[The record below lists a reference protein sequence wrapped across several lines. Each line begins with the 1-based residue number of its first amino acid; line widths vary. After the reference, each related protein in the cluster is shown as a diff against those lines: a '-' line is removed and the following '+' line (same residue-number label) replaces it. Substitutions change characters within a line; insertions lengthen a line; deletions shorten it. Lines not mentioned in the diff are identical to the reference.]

1 MHSHLNIGFLGFP
14 ITQKSSLTCHDM
26 TTFCF
31 LFREI
36 VSLTILYR
44 PCIFISFISYIL
56 HAEVDDDS
64 SLHCFSCPVEA
75 LYPLYPESSQCD
87 ASEYSNNHFSCS
99 CLPYLVKLRVL
110 SAISFW
116 TWHSRGTF
124 PLRILPVCWQR
135 LAEPQVCKI
144 FNSHLWQNLD
154 SILGGGWAHEDLVVD
169 HVLQLLCWGGCKVVD
184 HHGGNQPLTRGQTCS
199 SRISNISLKGAV
211 KLESY
216 WLFSACRT

>member
-1 MHSHLNIGFLGFP
+1 MTWLLFAFCFG
-14 ITQKSSLTCHDM
+14 KSSLWSVTLHFFTD
-26 TTFCF
+26 
-31 LFREI
+31 L
-36 VSLTILYR
+36 
-44 PCIFISFISYIL
+44 CIFISFISYIL

-75 LYPLYPESSQCD
+75 LYPLYPESSQYG
-87 ASEYSNNHFSCS
+87 ASEYSNNHFLCS
-99 CLPYLVKLRVL
+99 RLPYLVRPRVL

-124 PLRILPVCWQR
+124 PLRIVPVCWER
-135 LAEPQVCKI
+135 LAEPLVCKI
-144 FNSHLWQNLD
+144 FNSHFWQNLD
-154 SILGGGWAHEDLVVD
+154 SIPGGGWAHEDLVVD

-184 HHGGNQPLTRGQTCS
+184 HHGGNQPWTRGQTSS

-216 WLFSACRT
+216 WPFSACRT

>member
-1 MHSHLNIGFLGFP
+1 MSWHDYFLLSVSGNRLSDDSLQTFASSSASSH
-14 ITQKSSLTCHDM
+14 
-26 TTFCF
+26 TFCM
-31 LFREI
+31 
-36 VSLTILYR
+36 
-44 PCIFISFISYIL
+44 
-56 HAEVDDDS
+56 HDDS

-99 CLPYLVKLRVL
+99 RLPYLVKLRIL

-124 PLRILPVCWQR
+124 PLRILPVCWER

-144 FNSHLWQNLD
+144 FNAHLWHNLD

-169 HVLQLLCWGGCKVVD
+169 HVLQLLCWRRLVD
-184 HHGGNQPLTRGQTCS
+184 HHGGNQPWTRGQTSS
-199 SRISNISLKGAV
+199 SRISNIFLKGAG
-211 KLESY
+211 
-216 WLFSACRT
+216 FSQPVGLRKQLTDTGRPIPLPHLKQKTQA

>member
-1 MHSHLNIGFLGFP
+1 MTWLLFAFCFG
-14 ITQKSSLTCHDM
+14 KSSLWRFFTD
-26 TTFCF
+26 
-31 LFREI
+31 L
-36 VSLTILYR
+36 
-44 PCIFISFISYIL
+44 CIFISFISYIL

-116 TWHSRGTF
+116 TWHFQGTF